1 MAWIVGRKPIAP
13 STTGIVVDTFRRS
26 PDVTLEKLR
35 VIIPI
40 NNGGVADDY
49 TYFQLSDADHDK
61 LVDGWSYDLVWAD
74 GEIIN
79 ITFSN
84 ETTKPWVK
92 LSATKTYIANDGI
105 ESTVITLE
113 VWKPNLSGIATTV
126 QRNAF
131 RVTIETPNGVR
142 YVRINIINGV
152 GTATFKTT
160 VAGPYTFP
168 SEAKRFGT
176 MRIFNQLKIDVDE
189 LTLLS

>member
-1 MAWIVGRKPIAP
+1 MAWIIGLKPVAP
-13 STTGIVVDTFRRS
+13 ATEGAFVDQWIKEPPFS
-26 PDVTLEKLR
+26 LAELQIR
-35 VIIPI
+35 VPQRY
-40 NNGGVADDY
+40 GGVATDY
-49 TYFQLSDADHDK
+49 SFYQLSANELDK
-61 LVDGWSYDLVWAD
+61 ITDGQSRTFIWSN
-74 GEIIN
+74 GEITGID
-79 ITFSN
+79 FSN
-84 ETTKPWVK
+84 ETSKPWVK
-92 LSATKTYIANDGI
+92 LSATKTYIANDGVD
-105 ESTVITLE
+105 STVITLE
-113 VWKPNLSGIATTV
+113 VWKPNLSEIAANV

-176 MRIFNQLKIDVDE
+176 MRIFNQLKIYVDE